1 MINLFFLVFINIFFY
16 RLAEYGTDR
25 IGSILVILIFIILL
39 FLINNKQK
47 LFKGEFKELFKF
59 LIIIGS
65 ILISIKSFYLI
76 YFTLILILFYYTHL
90 KNELLNFFQ
99 KQNFSISHNFYN
111 INFFIILLNSGCFI
125 FPAQFTCIET
135 VDGQCQK
142 KKLKM

>member
-1 MINLFFLVFINIFFY
+1 M
-16 RLAEYGTDR
+16 AEYGTDR

-90 KNELLNFFQ
+90 KNELLNFF
-99 KQNFSISHNFYN
+99 KTKLFPLVTIF
-111 INFFIILLNSGCFI
+111 IILTFFIIL
-125 FPAQFTCIET
+125 
-135 VDGQCQK
+135 
-142 KKLKM
+142 